1 MCQVGVSVTLGEGGG
16 GGGRRVTVGE
26 GGGGRG
32 YKRVER
38 RDREG

>member
-1 MCQVGVSVTLGEGGG
+1 MTLGEGGG